1 MARRG
6 KFGRAALLLGA
17 AAVAAGVLLKKD
29 KVTGLLSSGSQQPAD
44 TGWAPAPATG
54 PSNYDAPGPV
64 ANTATPVP
72 APEPE
77 VLTDTGAIDE
87 AAEEAAAAAEAA
99 NIGGTVADYADIR
112 DEDQVADEADRPL
125 AEAGQGTSEGQE
137 QAEAELEAAAGEP
150 LVGASDF
157 GGSIDD
163 AIEEAAQPYA
173 GERLEAPAEP
183 LTPEADVPPAPE
195 PTPAE
200 AFSEPAAAEPIA
212 EPAEAFSE
220 PAAAE
225 PTPAEPTPAEAFSEP
240 AATEPPPAEPALPP
254 VEPEPVAPPKPPE
267 PEPTG
272 QIPFGEGALGETPGV
287 PQTEEPAAAEPPAEP
302 EGEPQITPA
311 APQSGWQPPAPPE
324 PPTEVQEPSPPTEE
338 KKLPDEDDDDDDGD
352 DWRTWSG
359 QAIKP

>member
-99 NIGGTVADYADIR
+99 NIGGTVADYADTR
-112 DEDQVADEADRPL
+112 EEDQVADEADRPL
-125 AEAGQGTSEGQE
+125 AEAGQGASEGQE
-137 QAEAELEAAAGEP
+137 QAEAELEAAAEEP

-163 AIEEAAQPYA
+163 AIDEAAQPYA
-173 GERLEAPAEP
+173 GERLEAPSEP
-183 LTPEADVPPAPE
+183 LTPEADVPPPPE
-195 PTPAE
+195 PTPAGPAE
-200 AFSEPAAAEPIA
+200 AFSEPAAAEPPPAEPIA
-212 EPAEAFSE
+212 EPAEPFSE

-225 PTPAEPTPAEAFSEP
+225 PAPTEP
-240 AATEPPPAEPALPP
+240 AVPPI
-254 VEPEPVAPPKPPE
+254 EPEPVAPPKPPE

-324 PPTEVQEPSPPTEE
+324 PPTEVQEPSQPPEE